1 MRDWQEYGVPNIV
14 EVGTGFHRYMEFLLN
29 PKREDA
35 LLIGNIIDSDYDGIR
50 KLFDVGENERLT
62 YYEAKTTKIKWQ
74 HGYYMTQESGKQLK
88 ELFDMEKRIKCMV
101 KNFQVGRE

>member
-62 YYEAKTTKIKWQ
+62 YYEAKKLQKKSNGNMDTI
-74 HGYYMTQESGKQLK
+74 
-88 ELFDMEKRIKCMV
+88 
-101 KNFQVGRE
+101 